1 MSATGH
7 DHPEHPDQPEH
18 DGLDD
23 GVDMSFEERRQD
35 TFRRMSGS
43 DEHDADPRV
52 EVSRA
57 EDGDVRIDVADTAA
71 VRPGDAG
78 GTDPRTDGAQD
89 PHRAD

>member
-7 DHPEHPDQPEH
+7 DHPDQPDQPDH
-18 DGLDD
+18 DELDD

-71 VRPGDAG
+71 IRPGDAA
-78 GTDPRTDGAQD
+78 GTDPRTDAAQD
-89 PHRAD
+89 PHHAD

>member
-1 MSATGH
+1 MT
-7 DHPEHPDQPEH
+7 EH
-18 DGLDD
+18 DRDHLDD
-23 GVDMSFEERRQD
+23 GVDMSFEARRQD

-71 VRPGDAG
+71 VRPGG
-78 GTDPRTDGAQD
+78 VTRKTTDQ
-89 PHRAD
+89 

>member
-1 MSATGH
+1 MTKPDH
-7 DHPEHPDQPEH
+7 DH
-18 DGLDD
+18 LDD

-52 EVSRA
+52 EVSRS

-71 VRPGDAG
+71 VRPGGSRREATDDGQGAG
-78 GTDPRTDGAQD
+78 SE
-89 PHRAD
+89 

>member
-1 MSATGH
+1 MTKPDR
-7 DHPEHPDQPEH
+7 DH
-18 DGLDD
+18 LDD

-57 EDGDVRIDVADTAA
+57 EDGDVRIDVSDSAA
-71 VRPGDAG
+71 VRPGG
-78 GTDPRTDGAQD
+78 GTSQRPRGDGDANT
-89 PHRAD
+89 AA

>member
-1 MSATGH
+1 MTKPDH
-7 DHPEHPDQPEH
+7 DH
-18 DGLDD
+18 LDD
-23 GVDMSFEERRQD
+23 GVDMTFEERRQD

-71 VRPGDAG
+71 VRPGD
-78 GTDPRTDGAQD
+78 
-89 PHRAD
+89 

>member
-1 MSATGH
+1 MTKPDR
-7 DHPEHPDQPEH
+7 DH
-18 DGLDD
+18 LDD
-23 GVDMSFEERRQD
+23 GVDMSFEDRRQD

-71 VRPGDAG
+71 VRPGGVTRAGDDAG
-78 GTDPRTDGAQD
+78 SDGSG
-89 PHRAD
+89 

>member
-1 MSATGH
+1 MTDPDR
-7 DHPEHPDQPEH
+7 DH
-18 DGLDD
+18 LDD

-57 EDGDVRIDVADTAA
+57 DDGAVRIDVADGAA
-71 VRPGDAG
+71 VRPGGTLREAADDGQGTGETAG
-78 GTDPRTDGAQD
+78 ED
-89 PHRAD
+89 

>member
-1 MSATGH
+1 MSETDH
-7 DHPEHPDQPEH
+7 DQ
-18 DGLDD
+18 LDD

-52 EVSRA
+52 EVSEG
-57 EDGDVRIDVADTAA
+57 EDGDVRIDVADSAA

-78 GTDPRTDGAQD
+78 GTDPRTDEAQD
-89 PHRAD
+89 PHRDH